1 MLDELARDLFVLA
14 RPLRFGGV
22 EVGMRMT
29 AIRLASGSLFL
40 HSPVGLDDE
49 LRKALESRGAPRF
62 AVAPNRFHHLF
73 AGEYAAAYP
82 ELELWLAPGL
92 ESKRKDLAPA
102 GVLGDEAA
110 PGWAGEIDQVFFRGL
125 PFANEVAFFHR
136 ASRTLLLADLAFNF
150 GADSPALTRLAFRLL
165 GSHGRFGPTLLERFL
180 TRDRAA
186 ARASLER
193 ILAWDF
199 ERVIVAHGRVLESG
213 GPEALRRGYAWL
225 LDAGERTGSR
235 RLAKR

>member
-1 MLDELARDLFVLA
+1 MLDELARDVWVLE

-22 EVGMRMT
+22 QVGTRMT
-29 AIRLASGSLFL
+29 AIRLSSGALFL

-73 AGEYAAAYP
+73 AGDYAQAYP

-92 ESKRKDLAPA
+92 ESKRSDLAHA
-102 GVLGDEAA
+102 GVLGDEAP
-110 PGWAGEIDQVFFRGL
+110 PGWSGEIDQVFFRGL

-136 ASRTLLLADLAFNF
+136 ASRSLLLADLAFNF
-150 GADSPALTRLAFRLL
+150 DSASPPLTRLAFRLL
-165 GSHGRFGPTLLERFL
+165 GSHGRFGPTLLERVL

-186 ARASLER
+186 ARESLER

-199 ERVIVAHGRVLESG
+199 ERVIVSHGRVLESG
-213 GPEALRRGYAWL
+213 GPDALRRGWAWL
-225 LDAGERTGSR
+225 LDAS
-235 RLAKR
+235 